1 MASITYF
8 SFLGKVTID
17 NVEIT
22 NIFRLITFKNN
33 FIDEESLFKNH
44 SISDGQTPESLARF
58 FYRDPQYYWIILIS
72 NKMKDYF
79 YDWPL
84 LSEEIK
90 EVADKTVDFLIEE
103 TERELQTG
111 EILETKFLSLFGQTG
126 ETFDETVNRLK
137 EEKNDELLLDNET
150 KREIKYLNPIHLNDF
165 IYELNRGRV

>member
-1 MASITYF
+1 
-8 SFLGKVTID
+8 
-17 NVEIT
+17 
-22 NIFRLITFKNN
+22 
-33 FIDEESLFKNH
+33 
-44 SISDGQTPESLARF
+44 
-58 FYRDPQYYWIILIS
+58 
-72 NKMKDYF
+72 MKDYF